1 MTGNSETKVPY
12 KGGFFTQSHSHSLK
26 NCMQGNGQNDEKST
40 KRNLPKETI
49 VRTGI
54 GKKHRVECLPEMF
67 LCLDWQKDQWGF
79 LRGHDHHVD
88 VHSICLHFWGKPTRF
103 SDCEAYPEQNVLALP
118 RRKSSKIPLKARL
131 QPRLRCNKNSAIE
144 VMKILTI
151 DENV

>member
-1 MTGNSETKVPY
+1 
-12 KGGFFTQSHSHSLK
+12 
-26 NCMQGNGQNDEKST
+26 MQGNGQNDEKST
-40 KRNLPKETI
+40 KRNLPNETI

-54 GKKHRVECLPEMF
+54 GKKHRIECLPEMF

-79 LRGHDHHVD
+79 LRGHDHRVD
-88 VHSICLHFWGKPTRF
+88 VHSVCLHFWVKPTRF